1 MTTGVNS
8 IARRTR
14 RARLEDGRLAGL
26 EPARAARSR
35 IGLAVMERA
44 WTDVR
49 SRGNTQRREAA
60 FSTGADGGVN
70 ACV

>member
-1 MTTGVNS
+1 
-8 IARRTR
+8 
-14 RARLEDGRLAGL
+14 L
-26 EPARAARSR
+26 RSSN
-35 IGLAVMERA
+35 AA

-49 SRGNTQRREAA
+49 SHGDAQQREAA